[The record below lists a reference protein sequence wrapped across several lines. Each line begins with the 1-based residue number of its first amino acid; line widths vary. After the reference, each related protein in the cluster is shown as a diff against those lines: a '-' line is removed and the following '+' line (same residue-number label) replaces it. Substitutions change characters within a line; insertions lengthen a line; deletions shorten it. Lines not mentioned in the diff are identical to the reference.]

1 MKEQQEKNLS
11 NTGQIT
17 FKLNAEERQ
26 NIDEMVASSGLNLSE
41 YCRIKCLLDE
51 NTLITQLKRIA
62 ELEKEVKVLKVKASC
77 FKNPNV
83 SSYDVVLKLT
93 AEQRNLL
100 ERIYG
105 EASKYYGGYNFKDNV
120 KNDLNYNILYFLMI
134 APIKTIS
141 MADTE
146 KESFDEDGNII
157 TEPEYN
163 NFLDALN
170 EDVDDYWRD
179 LIEEAFRELTRNH

>member
-1 MKEQQEKNLS
+1 MKEQHGNKE
-11 NTGQIT
+11 QIN
-17 FKLNAEERQ
+17 FKLSLEERQ
-26 NIDEMVASSGLNLSE
+26 NINEMATSSGLSLSE
-41 YCRIKCLLDE
+41 YCRIKSLMDE
-51 NTLITQLKRIA
+51 NTLISQLKRIA

-93 AEQRNLL
+93 EKQRNLL

-105 EASKYYGGYNFKDNV
+105 EASKYYGGYNFKDSV

-146 KESFDEDGNII
+146 KEGFDEDGNII

-170 EDVDDYWRD
+170 EDVEDYWRD
-179 LIEEAFRELTRNH
+179 LIEEEFREHYKNNH